1 MEKAGARHSP
11 ETQRAGILNGQVVD
25 PLDARAIA
33 RGLAALGK
41 PLTVEALASCG
52 STNTELL
59 SREGVRGPALLL
71 AEQQTAGRGRR
82 GRRWH
87 SSPGAAIMFSLRWDF
102 AGDAGRLRGLSLAAG
117 VAIAKT
123 LHGLGARGVALKWP
137 NDLLASVGAG
147 GAKLGGILIETRSS
161 PPSSPG
167 RITAVIGVGLNCRR
181 MPGLATRLKRKVAT
195 LDELIDPL
203 PARNEI
209 IIRIAAE
216 LVRTLALFGNA
227 GFEAFRTEWEAMH
240 ANQGQPLRVRTA
252 GGRVVAG
259 IADGV
264 GADGGLILRTRRG
277 VLRVHSGTVVRAS
290 SMRGSAA

>member
-1 MEKAGARHSP
+1 VEKAGARHSP
-11 ETQRAGILNGQVVD
+11 ETQGAGILNRQVVD
-25 PLDARAIA
+25 PLDAQAIA
-33 RGLAALGK
+33 GGLAALGAL
-41 PLTVEALASCG
+41 LTVEALESCG
-52 STNTELL
+52 STNSELL
-59 SREGVRGPALLL
+59 SRAGAQGPALLL

-87 SSPGAAIMFSLRWDF
+87 ATPGAIMFSLRWDF

-123 LHGLGARGVALKWP
+123 LHALGARGVALKWP

-147 GAKLGGILIETRSS
+147 GTKLGGILIETRSS
-161 PPSSPG
+161 RD

-181 MPGLATRLKRKVAT
+181 MPGLETRLKRKVAS
-195 LDELIDPL
+195 LEELIDPL
-203 PARNEI
+203 PRRNEI

-227 GFEAFRTEWEAMH
+227 GFEAFRIEWEAMH

-277 VLRVHSGTVVRAS
+277 VRRIHSGTVVRANTL
-290 SMRGSAA
+290 RGSAA

>member
-11 ETQRAGILNGQVVD
+11 ETQRAGILKSQCVD

-33 RGLAALGK
+33 RGLVALGK

-117 VAIAKT
+117 VAIAKA

-137 NDLLASVGAG
+137 NDLLASVGTG

-161 PPSSPG
+161 RD

-240 ANQGQPLRVRTA
+240 ANQGQPLRVRTT

>member
-1 MEKAGARHSP
+1 MS
-11 ETQRAGILNGQVVD
+11 TQVFDA
-25 PLDARAIA
+25 LDAQAIA
-33 RGLAALGK
+33 RGLAANGD
-41 PLTVEALASCG
+41 TVAVEALGSCG

-59 SREGVRGPALLL
+59 SRENAHGPALLL

-87 SSPGAAIMFSLRWDF
+87 ATPGAIMFSLRWDF
-102 AGDAGRLRGLSLAAG
+102 AGDAGGLRGLSLAAG

-123 LHGLGARGVALKWP
+123 LRGLGARGVALKWP
-137 NDLLASVGAG
+137 NDLLASVGAAG
-147 GAKLGGILIETRSS
+147 TKLGGILIETRSS
-161 PPSSPG
+161 
-167 RITAVIGVGLNCRR
+167 RDRVTAVIGVGLNYRR
-181 MPGLATRLKRKVAT
+181 MPGLEKRLKRKVAS

-209 IIRIAAE
+209 ITSIVAE
-216 LVRTLALFGNA
+216 LVRTLAVFGHA
-227 GFEAFRTEWEAMH
+227 GFESFRTEWEAMH
-240 ANQGQPLRVRTA
+240 ANQGQPLRVRIA

-277 VLRVHSGTVVRAS
+277 VRRVHSGTVVRAGA
-290 SMRGSAA
+290 MRGSAA